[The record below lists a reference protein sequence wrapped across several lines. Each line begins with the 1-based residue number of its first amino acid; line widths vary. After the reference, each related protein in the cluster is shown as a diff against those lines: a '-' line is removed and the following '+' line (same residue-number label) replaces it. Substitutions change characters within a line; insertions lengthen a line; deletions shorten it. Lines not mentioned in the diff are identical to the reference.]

1 MPILLGASNN
11 VAKGKQKEMNR
22 NLLEMKD
29 KYNEIY
35 RFMLDILKLKEKE
48 ALQNTLKL
56 EGAISEN
63 VLKRFKNFI
72 KYTNKKML
80 TNEEYL
86 NEFNKFFNKELNNEK
101 TT

>member
-1 MPILLGASNN
+1 
-11 VAKGKQKEMNR
+11 
-22 NLLEMKD
+22 MKD
-29 KYNEIY
+29 KYSEIY
-35 RFMLDILKLKEKE
+35 RFMVDILKLKEKE

-72 KYTNKKML
+72 AYTNEKML
-80 TNEEYL
+80 TNKEYL
-86 NEFNKFFNKELNNEK
+86 NEFNKFFNKELNDEE